1 MNGALEDPAAV
12 AERRG
17 KLAALRAAGP
27 AYPNDFAR
35 SHVVRQLVEQH
46 GAAGAEELE
55 KRQATATLA
64 GRIVRRQE
72 VEGETLAVLEDASGA
87 IQICVSDAA
96 TGTSNHAAFRNW
108 DLGDIVGAMGILYR
122 AHAGELTLGLV
133 PPADLRFH
141 IREAVEVAKARRI
154 GNRRRMPSSGRSRTV
169 CRWFVA
175 RTTA

>member
-27 AYPNDFAR
+27 AYPNDFSR
-35 SHVVRQLVEQH
+35 SHVVRQVVELH

-72 VEGETLAVLEDASGA
+72 VDGETLAVLEDASGA
-87 IQICVSDAA
+87 MQICISDAA
-96 TGTSNHAAFRNW
+96 TGSASHGAFKQW
-108 DLGDIVGAMGILYR
+108 DLGDIVGL
-122 AHAGELTLGLV
+122 
-133 PPADLRFH
+133 
-141 IREAVEVAKARRI
+141 
-154 GNRRRMPSSGRSRTV
+154 
-169 CRWFVA
+169 
-175 RTTA
+175 